1 MMNTVM
7 GCHGREHTY
16 DHRGNLVEVLFL
28 DTALEPV
35 ENAAGYASVVYEY
48 NEKGELVR
56 EVLYGI
62 RGEQLN

>member
-1 MMNTVM
+1 M
-7 GCHGREHTY
+7 
-16 DHRGNLVEVLFL
+16 EVLFL